1 MKLIFSED
9 SDILNELLGFVDA
22 DIDPRKIKS
31 DLLTATKEL
40 ISLVGKEAYAY
51 ALKIHEKE
59 VAALTAEPAG
69 EGLSETEANHL
80 YHFRYPIAVN
90 AYREYI
96 PSGDLSH
103 TNNGRKMRNTEHEK
117 AAFEW
122 MINRDNEALEKRYYK
137 ALDNLLDLLDEENP
151 ILVAAGE
158 NVTELKWKGTE
169 AFQQT
174 HRLFVRTT
182 KDFEEYFPI
191 HSRLL
196 LLKLQPGLAKCERE
210 EILPRIGKE
219 VNQLLKDKLKGS
231 NAEGETD
238 PVLLALIKEACVFY
252 ALAWAVRRL
261 RVTLLPDGILQRYQA
276 ERINTIATKTP
287 EKMEAELTAQTF
299 TADAEK
305 VLRAIES
312 HLAPPPTAE
321 ELEEGNILPG
331 FDFDDCDNFIST

>member
-1 MKLIFSED
+1 MKLIFPAD
-9 SDILNELLGFVDA
+9 SVILNELLGFVDA
-22 DIDPRKIKS
+22 DIDPSKIKS
-31 DLLTATKEL
+31 DLFTATKEL
-40 ISLVGKEAYAY
+40 IGLVGREAYEY
-51 ALKIHEKE
+51 AVKLHEKE
-59 VAALTAEPAG
+59 QSGLAADPQTE
-69 EGLSETEANHL
+69 LSETEAFHL

-90 AYREYI
+90 AYREYV

-103 TNNGRKMRNTEHEK
+103 TNNGRKMRNDEHEK

-122 MINRDNEALEKRYYK
+122 MINRDNESLEKRYYK
-137 ALDNLLDLLDEENP
+137 ALDNLLDLLDDENP
-151 ILVAAGE
+151 VFVAAGE
-158 NVTELKWKGTE
+158 NITELKWKGTE

-182 KDFEEYFPI
+182 KDFDEYFPI

-219 VNQLLKDKLKGS
+219 KNTLLKDKLKGTNQES
-231 NAEGETD
+231 EPDAD
-238 PVLLALIKEACVFY
+238 LLALVKEACVFY

-261 RVTLLPDGILQRYQA
+261 RVSLLPDGILQRYMA
-276 ERINTIATKTP
+276 ERINTIATKVP
-287 EKMEAELTAQTF
+287 EKMEAELTAQSF

-312 HLAPPPTAE
+312 YVAPPPTPE
-321 ELEEGNILPG
+321 ELEEGNVHPG